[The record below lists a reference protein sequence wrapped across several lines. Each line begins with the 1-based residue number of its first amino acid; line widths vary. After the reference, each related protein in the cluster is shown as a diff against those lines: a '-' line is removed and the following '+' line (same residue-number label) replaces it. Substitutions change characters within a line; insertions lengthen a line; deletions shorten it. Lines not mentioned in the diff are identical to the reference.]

1 VIVANVSNHDAQGL
15 VEIGE
20 LPKGEAFDLKD
31 QLSDQS
37 YKWTR
42 ADLGN
47 GLYVR
52 LTSGDAHLF
61 LLKAS

>member
-1 VIVANVSNHDAQGL
+1 MVANITDHEAQGL
-15 VEIGE
+15 VQIGD
-20 LPKGEAFDLKD
+20 LPKGETFDLYD

-42 ADLGN
+42 ADLGH

-52 LTSGDAHLF
+52 LHSGDAHLF
-61 LLKAS
+61 LIKAA